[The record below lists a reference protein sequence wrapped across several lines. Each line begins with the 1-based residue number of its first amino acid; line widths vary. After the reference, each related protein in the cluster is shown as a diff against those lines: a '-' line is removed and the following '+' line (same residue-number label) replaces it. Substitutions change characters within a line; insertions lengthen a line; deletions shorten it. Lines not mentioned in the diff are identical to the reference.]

1 MAKSVKSAMSPAAI
15 VFALV
20 ASALYLCPKLAAQSP
35 ECNSALATE
44 TEQRAQ
50 DSTIIFT
57 GVEFRTENPLS
68 ADVRSDLVTE
78 ISSLKLS
85 VRTDEP
91 DSDWINGPLDRVR
104 LALIQQGYFQNLV
117 DGGLTLLRSTE
128 SERQY
133 VLGINIKA
141 GSQFRLG
148 EIRVTDSL
156 LFSEGELREQF
167 AMRSADLFDGKK
179 MQEGMEAIRR
189 LYLDSGYIDFTAEPT
204 LSLDDER
211 NLVNVVMK
219 ITEGPQY
226 RISKVRVLGLPPGMA
241 ARLRSLPE
249 VGAPFNW
256 SAVERFFAENRAFLP
271 ESASADKDVRLDRN
285 SFGHSADV
293 VLDFRQACPDASV
306 PVQTTQLV
314 NSSNFSRNPVQE
326 TILPACNQHV
336 TNPARIDA

>member
-15 VFALV
+15 VFTLFV
-20 ASALYLCPKLAAQSP
+20 SSLCFCPTLAAQSS

-44 TEQRAQ
+44 AEQRAQ
-50 DSTIIFT
+50 DSTIVFT

-78 ISSLKLS
+78 ITNLKLS

-91 DSDWINGPLDRVR
+91 DSDWISEPLNRVR
-104 LALIQQGYFQNLV
+104 LALMHQGYFQNLV
-117 DGGLTLLRSTE
+117 DGNLTLLHSAET
-128 SERQY
+128 ERQY
-133 VLGINIKA
+133 TLGINIKA
-141 GSQFRLG
+141 GPQLRLG
-148 EIRVTDSL
+148 EIRITDSL

-189 LYLDSGYIDFTAEPT
+189 LYLDGGYIDFTTEPT
-204 LSLDDER
+204 LSFDDER

-226 RISKVRVLGLPPGMA
+226 HISKIRVLGLPPGTA

-249 VGAPFNW
+249 VGAPLNW

-271 ESASADKDVRLDRN
+271 ERASADKDVRLDRN
-285 SFGHSADV
+285 SLGHSADV
-293 VLDFRQACPDASV
+293 VLDFRQACPDADV
-306 PVQTTQLV
+306 PVQTTQLA
-314 NSSNFSRNPVQE
+314 N
-326 TILPACNQHV
+326 
-336 TNPARIDA
+336 